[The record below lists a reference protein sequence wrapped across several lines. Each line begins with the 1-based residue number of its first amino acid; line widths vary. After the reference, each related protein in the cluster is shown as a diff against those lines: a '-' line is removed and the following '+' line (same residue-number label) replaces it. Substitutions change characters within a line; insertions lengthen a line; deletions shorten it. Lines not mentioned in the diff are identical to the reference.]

1 MAPNKKKNKKKA
13 AATNGTSTPTTA
25 SAAGDIT
32 ATSATTAS
40 SNHDAGVSILAAP
53 AASSTSPT
61 PPVDLSSLNLSGRMD
76 QLTIQ
81 VDSQN
86 HQNVAAAVVAAVT
99 PQLQRRQ
106 HAFWDTQVRAIL

>member
-13 AATNGTSTPTTA
+13 AATNGTSTPATA

-40 SNHDAGVSILAAP
+40 SSHDAGVSILAAP
-53 AASSTSPT
+53 AASSPT
-61 PPVDLSSLNLSGRMD
+61 PPVDLTSLNLSGRMD

-106 HAFWDTQVRAIL
+106 HAFWDTQVRAVL